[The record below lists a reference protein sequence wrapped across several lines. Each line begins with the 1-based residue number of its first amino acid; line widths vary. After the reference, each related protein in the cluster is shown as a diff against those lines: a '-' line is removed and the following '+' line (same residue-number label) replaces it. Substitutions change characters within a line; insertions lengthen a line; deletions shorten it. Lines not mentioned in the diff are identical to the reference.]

1 MSNKTL
7 TLEESYAYCT
17 RLAKSHYE
25 NFPVGCL
32 VPRHLRPHVHAIYAF
47 ARHADDFADEG
58 YLRSNSVNTKQ
69 PLSPESRL
77 EALENWEQELIHRD
91 QSTNP
96 VFIALN
102 QTIFEYQLPE
112 SLFIDLISAFKQD
125 VVQSRYATFNE
136 LIDYS
141 SRSANPIG
149 RLVLHLHHQA
159 TTEAL
164 EASDKICTALQ
175 ITNFWQDVSIDI
187 LKDRIY
193 LPLDELQHYN
203 ISERQILTQTAPL
216 PSYKALLQFQVD
228 RAYKLFEEGRP
239 LIKMLPW
246 PLNFEIALTWHGGR
260 RILEKIEAID
270 YNTLYHRP
278 KLRKIDIPLLLTRAL
293 KQILVS

>member
-1 MSNKTL
+1 MSNKKP

-25 NFPVGCL
+25 NFPVGRL
-32 VPRHLRPHVHAIYAF
+32 VPHHLRPHVHAIYAF

-58 YLRSNSVNTKQ
+58 YLRSDSVNINQ

-77 EALENWEQELIHRD
+77 EALENWEQELRYRD

-102 QTIFEYQLPE
+102 QTILEYQLPE
-112 SLFIDLISAFKQD
+112 SLFIDLIYAFKQD
-125 VVQSRYATFNE
+125 VIQSRYATFDDV
-136 LIDYS
+136 IDYS

-159 TTEAL
+159 TPEAL
-164 EASDKICTALQ
+164 AASDKICTALQ
-175 ITNFWQDVSIDI
+175 ITNFWQDVSVDI
-187 LKDRIY
+187 LKNRIY
-193 LPLDELQHYN
+193 LPLDELQRYG
-203 ISERQILTQTAPL
+203 ISERQILTQSAPL

-228 RAYKLFEEGRP
+228 RAYQLFNEGLP

-270 YNTLYHRP
+270 YNTLNYRP
-278 KLRKIDIPLLLTRAL
+278 KLRKTDIPLLLTRAL
-293 KQILVS
+293 RQILIS